1 MKEIKKIA
9 NKHKLKIIE
18 DVAEAIGAKVN
29 KNYGNM
35 GDVACFSFFANKI
48 ITTGEGGM
56 LLIKNKKFTK
66 KLNYLETTVRL

>member
-1 MKEIKKIA
+1 M
-9 NKHKLKIIE
+9 KIIE

-29 KNYGNM
+29 KKLCGTM

-56 LLIKNKKFTK
+56 LLIKNKKNLQK
-66 KLNYLETTVRL
+66 S